1 VVVASLIAY
10 ILSRSVTRPL
20 ESVTVSLDQLMRQ
33 SRWDLSTR
41 VAVRTRDEI
50 GDLAVSV
57 NRFIAELAHL
67 VASARATA
75 EQVVRR
81 TDELSAS
88 TEQMS
93 ASGRQLTATVEHVA
107 ADAAAQ
113 ALAAAETREEA
124 IAAGGAAEAMLAR
137 VGEADAITED
147 TLRAAQAGL
156 AGVADADTAI
166 ERIVEAA
173 SEARGSF
180 AEVEQRLRSIAGATA
195 GIAGIAQTT
204 NLIALN
210 AAIEAARAGENGRG
224 FAVVAEEV
232 RKLAR
237 GSGRLVEQIRNEI
250 LSIQQGTR
258 ATAAD
263 LARAHEE
270 VLAGRQVIGAT
281 ATAIRQSAARV
292 EEAAGIVRGV
302 AGLATAQRE
311 AVRRIETQAAHVA
324 ALSGNQ
330 ASAAAQMAAS
340 TAAQAGVIANAASD
354 LSALQAV
361 VSKLLAS
368 VDRFSV

>member
-1 VVVASLIAY
+1 
-10 ILSRSVTRPL
+10 
-20 ESVTVSLDQLMRQ
+20 
-33 SRWDLSTR
+33 
-41 VAVRTRDEI
+41 
-50 GDLAVSV
+50 
-57 NRFIAELAHL
+57 
-67 VASARATA
+67 
-75 EQVVRR
+75 
-81 TDELSAS
+81 
-88 TEQMS
+88 
-93 ASGRQLTATVEHVA
+93 
-107 ADAAAQ
+107 
-113 ALAAAETREEA
+113 
-124 IAAGGAAEAMLAR
+124 MLAR
-137 VGEADAITED
+137 VGEADSITDD

-156 AGVADADTAI
+156 AGVADADAAI

-180 AEVEQRLRSIAGATA
+180 AEVEQRLRAIAGATA

-237 GSGRLVEQIRNEI
+237 GSARLVEQIRNEI
-250 LSIQQGTR
+250 VNIQQGTR

-263 LARAHEE
+263 LTRANEE

-292 EEAAGIVRGV
+292 EEVAAIVRGV

-340 TAAQAGVIANAASD
+340 TAAQAAVIANAASD
-354 LSALQAV
+354 LGALQAV

-368 VDRFSV
+368 VDRFQV